1 MENEENTIRKVHI
14 KEIELFNGAVDIKET
29 LVDRGLE
36 DVLVVGIARGGLNLA
51 QMLSY
56 GLNCPV
62 ETISIQLRD
71 CKTEN
76 DPEELYHKIFDYFS
90 TLIEECTY
98 KNIIFTDD
106 LIDSGDTIDLI
117 KTVFND
123 VVKVY
128 KDETNLNIH
137 FAVSFMDKKYLQK
150 IREETFADQDLRV
163 SYYYG
168 DLKPEGW
175 LVFPWDII

>member
-1 MENEENTIRKVHI
+1 MENKENMIQKVPI

-29 LVDRGLE
+29 LVDCGLE

-76 DPEELYHKIFDYFS
+76 DPDALYHKIFDYFS
-90 TLIEECTY
+90 SLVEDCTY

-106 LIDSGDTIDLI
+106 LIDSGDTIELI
-117 KTVFND
+117 KTVFKD
-123 VVKVY
+123 IVKVY
-128 KDETNLNIH
+128 KEDTNLNIH

-150 IREETFADQDLRV
+150 IKEETFADPDLRF

-168 DLKPEGW
+168 AFKPDGW

>member
-1 MENEENTIRKVHI
+1 MGNEIQKVYI
-14 KEIELFNGAVDIKET
+14 KEQTLFNGAVDIKEA
-29 LVDRGLE
+29 LVERDLE

-56 GLNCPV
+56 GLNCSV

-76 DPEELYHKIFDYFS
+76 DPEALYHKIFNYFS
-90 TLIEECTY
+90 TLINERTY

-106 LIDSGDTIDLI
+106 LIDSGETIDLI
-117 KTVFND
+117 KTVFKD
-123 VVKVY
+123 VLKIN
-128 KDETNLNIH
+128 KNETNLNIH
-137 FAVSFMDKKYLQK
+137 FAVSFMDKNYLQK
-150 IREETFADQDLRV
+150 LKEETFTDQELMF

-168 DLKPEGW
+168 NLKPEGW